1 MSSPGPSI
9 SERGGQNSPPRCTTT
24 TNAVKQPQIIQIQQ
38 PSTSTTPIIS
48 VKPKPIIINGTSAK
62 FSDVK
67 HQQPQFVTLSSTS
80 ASPLFKKTIT
90 ATQKKEVKIYKVPAN
105 QANQTTINATNI
117 TGAVTS
123 KKVTI
128 QMKDAQGNLKQPTGT
143 FVINKNNGNIS
154 GKF

>member
-1 MSSPGPSI
+1 M
-9 SERGGQNSPPRCTTT
+9 
-24 TNAVKQPQIIQIQQ
+24 
-38 PSTSTTPIIS
+38 
-48 VKPKPIIINGTSAK
+48 
-62 FSDVK
+62 
-67 HQQPQFVTLSSTS
+67 
-80 ASPLFKKTIT
+80 
-90 ATQKKEVKIYKVPAN
+90 PAN